1 MRRGSRDAR
10 LERLEE
16 SARRRAAGRRKQRLA
31 ETEPYY
37 WMTQEERDRL
47 TAQVPEVLRM
57 MIDEVGLLERAPALC
72 PREGSGVQTP
82 RVLTDQE
89 ACEEWRALADV
100 IPLEKQ
106 QSASSFVAP
115 RSQFPDEYDYE
126 RE

>member
-1 MRRGSRDAR
+1 
-10 LERLEE
+10 
-16 SARRRAAGRRKQRLA
+16 
-31 ETEPYY
+31 
-37 WMTQEERDRL
+37 
-47 TAQVPEVLRM
+47 

-72 PREGSGVQTP
+72 PREGSDGPLCSACQKWQKHALSSGVQTP